1 MKLFDRLIFSEVF
14 SVFLFAVLG
23 FTAIVWFALGPVTA
37 ALRYVAMGI
46 PTWLIVE
53 IVSLNIPPIFVYA
66 FPISML
72 LAAIFTF
79 VRLSENS
86 EAVAFFAGGISLYR
100 MLLPTGAAAL
110 IVTAAGLIINNSL
123 VPYAVW
129 KVTDFKTNISK
140 EIKPVDIA
148 FGLPP
153 IRDKNTGKLQATV
166 WVEGGF
172 DEHANML
179 RGVTINQFDPK
190 TGQPITTIHGDYAK
204 WDGGY
209 NWTLEDVTILG
220 VGMKSRQASLVT
232 SDIQAA
238 PGELT
243 DFEVDPDTLNFFQLA
258 RRIGRLRAEHAS
270 EVPQDETDL
279 WEKISLPLA
288 SLIFAMVGA
297 PLGLR
302 PQRGNNR
309 LVTFASGFG
318 VIVIY
323 YILREYL
330 QILATSGSMD
340 PFVAAFLPDL
350 LGIAAAVYLIWRA
363 PT

>member
-1 MKLFDRLIFSEVF
+1 MKLFDRLIFAEVF
-14 SVFLFAVLG
+14 SVFLFAVVV
-23 FTAIVWFALGPVTA
+23 FTAIVWIALGPVGA
-37 ALRYVAMGI
+37 ALRYIGMGI
-46 PTWLIVE
+46 PTWLILE

-100 MLLPTGAAAL
+100 MLLPTGLAAL
-110 IVTAAGLIINNSL
+110 IVTAAGLFINNSL

-129 KVTDFKTNISK
+129 RVTDFKTNISK

-153 IRDKNTGKLQATV
+153 IRDKGGRLQAYV

-172 DEHANML
+172 DERANAL
-179 RGVTINQFDPK
+179 RNVTITEYDTK
-190 TGQPITTIHGDYAK
+190 TGQPITTIYGDYAR
-204 WDGGY
+204 WDGGD
-209 NWTLEDVTILG
+209 NWTLENVTVLG
-220 VGMKSRQASLVT
+220 AGMKSQQASLKT
-232 SDIQAA
+232 SDIAA
-238 PGELT
+238 TPSELG
-243 DFEVDPDTLNFFQLA
+243 DYQVDPDTLDFFQLA
-258 RRIGRLRAEHAS
+258 KRIERLRGEHAS
-270 EVPQDETDL
+270 EVPQDETNL
-279 WEKISLPLA
+279 WEKIALPLA
-288 SLIFAMVGA
+288 SFIFAMVGA

-309 LVTFASGFG
+309 LVSFASGFG
-318 VIVIY
+318 VIVVY
-323 YILREYL
+323 YILREFL
-330 QILATSGSMD
+330 QILASNGNMD
-340 PFVAAFLPDL
+340 PFVAAFLPDF
-350 LGIAAAVYLIWRA
+350 LGIAAAAYLVWRA